1 MASSPQY
8 RTIWLS
14 DLHLG
19 TPQAKASFVL
29 DFLQHHEAE
38 RYYLVGDVIDGWA
51 LQRSWHWPRAHN
63 KVIQG
68 LLRTAQSTDVI
79 YVPGNHDAAA
89 REYDGLQL
97 GGIAIQKHAVH
108 TLADG
113 RRFWVTHGDEFEGV
127 VRHARWVELLGQWTY
142 AGVLTMD
149 HWLERA
155 RRFFN
160 LPYWSLANA
169 LKESNEQAQQF
180 IATFEDA
187 AAQRAQEKAVDGII
201 CGHIHRPQ
209 MRLIDGHRYLNT
221 GDWVQNCTALVEHRD
236 GTLEL
241 RRWIPKEAEG
251 TIATE
256 ASPRDGAS
264 GHRRPPLH
272 RPAEG

>member
-29 DFLQHHEAE
+29 DFLQHHAAE

-51 LQRSWHWPRAHN
+51 LQRSWHWPRSHN
-63 KVIQG
+63 TVIQE

-89 REYDGLQL
+89 REYAGLQL
-97 GGIAIQKHAVH
+97 GGIAIQEHAIH

-149 HWLERA
+149 HWFERA

-169 LKESNEQAQQF
+169 LKESTEQAQQF

-187 AAQRAQEKAVDGII
+187 AAQHAQDEAVDGII

-209 MRLIDGHRYLNT
+209 MRIIDGYRYLNT

-241 RRWIPKEAEG
+241 RRWIPREAEG
-251 TIATE
+251 PIATE
-256 ASPRDGAS
+256 ASRDGGS
-264 GHRRPPLH
+264 GQRRGDLH
-272 RPAEG
+272 RPTEG

>member
-1 MASSPQY
+1 
-8 RTIWLS
+8 
-14 DLHLG
+14 
-19 TPQAKASFVL
+19 
-29 DFLQHHEAE
+29 
-38 RYYLVGDVIDGWA
+38 
-51 LQRSWHWPRAHN
+51 
-63 KVIQG
+63 
-68 LLRTAQSTDVI
+68 
-79 YVPGNHDAAA
+79 
-89 REYDGLQL
+89 
-97 GGIAIQKHAVH
+97 
-108 TLADG
+108 
-113 RRFWVTHGDEFEGV
+113 
-127 VRHARWVELLGQWTY
+127 
-142 AGVLTMD
+142 MD